1 MKQYKIQDDLLLQ
14 KVVDEMVI
22 LDPESGNYFSLDEVG
37 SRMIELFR
45 ETGSVAEVVKAMA
58 QEYKAIDSDIESDMI
73 TLLDE
78 MVRHGVV
85 KVVGS

>member
-14 KVVDEMVI
+14 KVMDEMVI
-22 LDPESGNYFSLDEVG
+22 LDPESGNYFSLDEIG

>member
-14 KVVDEMVI
+14 KVMDEMVI
-22 LDPESGNYFSLDEVG
+22 LDPESGNYFSLDEIG

-45 ETGSVAEVVKAMA
+45 ETGSVAEAVKAMT

>member
-14 KVVDEMVI
+14 KVMDEMVI
-22 LDPESGNYFSLDEVG
+22 LDPESGNYFSLDEIG

-45 ETGSVAEVVKAMA
+45 ETGSVAEVVKTMA

>member
-85 KVVGS
+85 KIVGS